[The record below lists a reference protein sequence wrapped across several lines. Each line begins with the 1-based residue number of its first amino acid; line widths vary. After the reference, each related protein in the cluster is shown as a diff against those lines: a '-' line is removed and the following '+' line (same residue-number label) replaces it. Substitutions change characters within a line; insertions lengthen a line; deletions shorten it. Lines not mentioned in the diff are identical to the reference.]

1 MVTLARKPQDFISRF
16 FDYCHKSYQCLSRD
30 FGLFVMRKIG
40 RFELIRDLV
49 RSFSQLS
56 YKSPEISENQASMFQ
71 NINADQVV
79 STMKK
84 DGYYVGLQLPQDLV
98 QELRKLTK
106 SEICYGDR
114 NHNFSFHYNEKEK
127 LEEKIGKKIML
138 GSYLNYSRNWSAFRK
153 LANDPTLLA
162 IAAKY
167 LGTNPQCIESEIAWS
182 FPVQASWFEQ
192 MKAAQVYHYDLDDYR
207 SIKFFFYLT
216 DVDLSS
222 GPHAYIRSTHK
233 NKKLLHQLLGQRCA
247 GLGDQNILDNYG
259 PENEVTVCGTAGLGF
274 VGDTCCF
281 HKGSIPTEKERLL
294 LQIEFAIN
302 KYQGLRLC

>member
-127 LEEKIGKKIML
+127 LEEKIGKK
-138 GSYLNYSRNWSAFRK
+138 N
-153 LANDPTLLA
+153 
-162 IAAKY
+162 
-167 LGTNPQCIESEIAWS
+167 
-182 FPVQASWFEQ
+182 
-192 MKAAQVYHYDLDDYR
+192 
-207 SIKFFFYLT
+207 
-216 DVDLSS
+216 
-222 GPHAYIRSTHK
+222 HA
-233 NKKLLHQLLGQRCA
+233 G
-247 GLGDQNILDNYG
+247 
-259 PENEVTVCGTAGLGF
+259 
-274 VGDTCCF
+274 
-281 HKGSIPTEKERLL
+281 
-294 LQIEFAIN
+294 
-302 KYQGLRLC
+302 